1 MYILQIT
8 AWWLAVLGDF
18 SLLRGLNRFKIFSS
32 MQLQQ
37 YQVPEAELVMLY
49 LRQNVLD
56 LSNFGNPG
64 QAGDG
69 FGDDTIIDITTD
81 F

>member
-1 MYILQIT
+1 M
-8 AWWLAVLGDF
+8 
-18 SLLRGLNRFKIFSS
+18 K
-32 MQLQQ
+32 
-37 YQVPEAELVMLY
+37 YQPYKAPEAELVMLY

-69 FGDDTIIDITTD
+69 FGDDIIIIDSD

>member
-1 MYILQIT
+1 
-8 AWWLAVLGDF
+8 
-18 SLLRGLNRFKIFSS
+18 

-37 YQVPEAELVMLY
+37 YQAPEAELIMLC
-49 LRQNVLD
+49 LRRNILD

>member
-1 MYILQIT
+1 MKFQPYK
-8 AWWLAVLGDF
+8 A
-18 SLLRGLNRFKIFSS
+18 
-32 MQLQQ
+32 
-37 YQVPEAELVMLY
+37 PETELVMFY